1 MEIEVDDDLL
11 RTVAS
16 GGQMDYGL
24 WPAMSQDIIT
34 RLDKIAHNDFPIP
47 NLPPLPQHIN
57 PPGQQQTPPLE
68 PAAEP
73 SSSQEADKEN
83 SQPTAPAPA
92 AESDATE
99 AATAAPT
106 DPGSL
111 PAQIEAMLTEI
122 KSVLASFPKYPPH
135 TIQRLAELVIEPR
148 RHYRHLASYLHAVD
162 RVVHV
167 TSGANIYPLP
177 PAIPDVSAM
186 TLLSNGTLASNNN
199 NNTNGSSS
207 PPDPAAAVSWGN
219 STNSVASTVGTDEAL
234 GGALLTPIPWLTRR
248 PSPGSASPASSSGG
262 GPNNG
267 PAEIRTESTE
277 TIDGPNGVG
286 SIETARVSANGI
298 PSMGATRHISTAGG
312 PAAGPAGITQG
323 ELLRQEQE
331 QGVVP
336 VNQLARQTEE
346 AHLQA
351 AALRA
356 AAAAGGSSS
365 PGSGGEGGGGGNS
378 PEKQQPGGGAAAED
392 ENEVPHARGPE
403 EIGAEDL
410 GPQSV
415 TTSFVGGPGMEM
427 QGIDVEAAVGRKA
440 ASNTPP
446 ATAAAALDE
455 DSQTEDASSVTMEAE
470 STTAGDD
477 AASETSTI
485 TTHSKRDAD
494 AELEGLASK
503 KIKEGDGDVV
513 TAGEDASPVKNEE
526 EDDDEKKDGEI
537 KEEADVE
544 VKPKEEDE
552 DEEMKTDVKEEEEE
566 EAKVP
571 KVEDEEKK
579 ERTAPPPG
587 IE

>member
-1 MEIEVDDDLL
+1 MPSEMEIEVDDDLL

-16 GGQMDYGL
+16 GGHMDYGL

-47 NLPPLPQHIN
+47 NLPPLSQHIN
-57 PPGQQQTPPLE
+57 PPGQQQPPPLE
-68 PAAEP
+68 PAAEA

-92 AESDATE
+92 AESDATDAA
-99 AATAAPT
+99 AATT

-111 PAQIEAMLTEI
+111 PAQIEAMLIEI

-186 TLLSNGTLASNNN
+186 TLLSNGALGSNNN
-199 NNTNGSSS
+199 NANGSS

-262 GPNNG
+262 GSNNG

-286 SIETARVSANGI
+286 SIETVSVSVNGI
-298 PSMGATRHISTAGG
+298 PSMGATGHISTAGG

-365 PGSGGEGGGGGNS
+365 PGSGGESGGGNS

-392 ENEVPHARGPE
+392 ESEVPHARGPE

-446 ATAAAALDE
+446 AADE

-477 AASETSTI
+477 AASETSTV
-485 TTHSKRDAD
+485 TSHSKRDAD

-513 TAGEDASPVKNEE
+513 TAGEDAPPVKKE
-526 EDDDEKKDGEI
+526 EDDEEKKDGEV
-537 KEEADVE
+537 KEEADAE

-552 DEEMKTDVKEEEEE
+552 DEEMKTDVKEEEES
-566 EAKVP
+566 EAKAP